1 MEKIIER
8 SVKEMSVAFVE
19 NMELIFTVGLSFI
32 VGIGY
37 GVWLAN
43 DIRDEQNRN
52 HIDL

>member
-1 MEKIIER
+1 
-8 SVKEMSVAFVE
+8 MSVAFVE

-43 DIRDEQNRN
+43 DIRDECDRN
-52 HIDL
+52 NVN

>member
-1 MEKIIER
+1 
-8 SVKEMSVAFVE
+8 MSVAFVE

-43 DIRDEQNRN
+43 DIRDVQNRN
-52 HIDL
+52 HVNLVLYG